1 MSDWISHFREDVYS
15 QVKYLRGLRLPK
27 PMKIRS
33 GLFVGAGDSY
43 ICALLLEYLSRHS
56 VLAYHPSDILRSPEM
71 LLDHEIFFVS
81 ASGRTHSNIE
91 AAKIAQRFGLKTTA
105 ITIRPKSILEEVC
118 TKTLN
123 PGDLHNLQ
131 SSNTGILDFT
141 ATVIS
146 CMALIGI
153 KINMKILSRIMTDA
167 REQIHQYGS
176 DLPRKFQSILF
187 LGNGTSYPIASYG
200 AFKMHEFFGAKSFG
214 YLLDDYYHSPIFSL
228 KKSDHVFILGQENS
242 QDPISA
248 EFHCRLQKIHP
259 RSYYFQPKVGRS
271 NFEQVIFS
279 IFIIQVLVLR
289 MAENLRIDKPYYL
302 SNKRM
307 LKLSSSL
314 IY

>member
-43 ICALLLEYLSRHS
+43 ICALLLEYLSKHS

-81 ASGRTHSNIE
+81 ASGRTQSNIE

-105 ITIRPKSILEEVC
+105 ITARPKSILEGIC
-118 TKTLN
+118 RKTLN
-123 PGDLHNLQ
+123 PGYLHNVQ

-153 KINMKILSRIMTDA
+153 KINMNILSRIMSDA
-167 REQIHQYGS
+167 REQIHQYGI

-248 EFHCRLQKIHP
+248 EFNCRLQKIHP

-307 LKLSSSL
+307 LNLSSSL